1 MKPAPDTVPSFWEGH
16 SVTLAVTVASG
27 LISALALGHHVQQA
41 LTWTGWTKDAAVIL
55 SSLFAFLTAMTP
67 ISLARAHGES
77 MEGGN
82 PQSALLV
89 IVLMLMVVDGA
100 LQVHAVQYLVK
111 SMQMP
116 ALNLWACIGLAAV
129 FQMALFFVR
138 GALYASTKETQDLI
152 DAREHHLKEVAAHA
166 KARELAKRRERYAES
181 RNVVNMR

>member
-1 MKPAPDTVPSFWEGH
+1 MKPATFIEGH
-16 SVTLAVTVASG
+16 LTTFAVTLVSG
-27 LISALALGHHVQQA
+27 ALSALALGHHVQME
-41 LTWTGWTKDAAVIL
+41 LEWTGHAKTAAVAL
-55 SSLFAFLTAMTP
+55 ASAFAFLTAMCP

-77 MEGGN
+77 QEGGN

-89 IVLMLMVVDGA
+89 IVLALMIVDGA
-100 LQVHAVQYLVK
+100 LQVHAVQYLIA
-111 SMQMP
+111 SMDMP

-166 KARELAKRRERYAES
+166 KARDLAKRRERYHE
-181 RNVVNMR
+181 RNNVVNMR